1 MIIVG
6 FLPSLMSLQRSMK
19 ITLHVWNISRRDTS
33 NETTSSILLQ
43 SSSSPISNKNTRR
56 LKSSKSDPKTT

>member
-1 MIIVG
+1 MLIVG

-43 SSSSPISNKNTRR
+43 SSSPISNKNTRR
-56 LKSSKSDPKTT
+56 LKSSKSDPMTT